1 MSGYGCVLNNKL
13 LSERLCILIYSNNSS
28 FNWMH
33 TLYKE
38 YILTF
43 CNKDWLKRISYDIN
57 TDEYEDVVLLWSSF
71 SHGLAFNK
79 RTSLQF
85 WWCNQKWIFTCV
97 PSWWSV
103 KIFQINRTVYHQV
116 LIGVVLCW
124 KILGTKI
131 ITFNKKQWRVLTWFI
146 LTIMF

>member
-79 RTSLQF
+79 RTSSPILMKQSKMNF
-85 WWCNQKWIFTCV
+85 HVCTFLVVCENISDKQDSISSGFNWCC
-97 PSWWSV
+97 
-103 KIFQINRTVYHQV
+103 
-116 LIGVVLCW
+116 
-124 KILGTKI
+124 ILLK
-131 ITFNKKQWRVLTWFI
+131 NVRS
-146 LTIMF
+146 